1 MKTCGILKSRGKRV
15 VSFEAVGQTPI
26 RVGEILPGRFFLH
39 LSNHLLVQ
47 HSMSSIPFEEFSRVV
62 TESGIEPALD
72 FLDQHFRREQDF
84 FKLFEVLKM
93 RCRHQLGLPLMY
105 SKQPDDLDETQQRQL
120 EDSLLEACREIGIL
134 FFKLGKFQ
142 EGWLYLQP
150 VGDKQLNEK
159 LIRKIETDEESI
171 DALIDIAVSQGAAPV
186 FGYRLLLKNYGT
198 CNGITTFDTQAN
210 RFDAEIQTKMA
221 EELLEHIYQELIENV
236 KYSIE
241 NAEAGAL
248 AENSDE
254 AVPSVSSSQSGE
266 DRRLVDWLQM
276 YPDLTAG
283 GAHHIDTTHLASVMR
298 IARPVNSRESLLK
311 VSELAE
317 YGSRLHEDF
326 RYPGNA
332 PFEETYRDHQIFYN
346 ALLGKDVDSAIEHFL
361 AKTVATESDQLGPVV
376 EETYV
381 EFLSRLGRNTE
392 AVEILTE
399 RLLGKFES
407 LGIAPPP
414 FELADSPESLQKLRD
429 FYRSSDDLLGY
440 AVCCLK
446 AE

>member
-1 MKTCGILKSRGKRV
+1 
-15 VSFEAVGQTPI
+15 
-26 RVGEILPGRFFLH
+26 
-39 LSNHLLVQ
+39 
-47 HSMSSIPFEEFSRVV
+47 MSSIPFEEFSRVV
-62 TESGIEPALD
+62 TESGVESALD
-72 FLDQHFRREQDF
+72 FLEQHFRREQDY

-93 RCRHQLGLPLMY
+93 RCRYQLGLPLIY
-105 SKQPDDLDETQQRQL
+105 SKKPDNLDDAQQRQL

-134 FFKLGKFQ
+134 FFKAGKFQ
-142 EGWLYLQP
+142 EGWMYLQP
-150 VGDKQLNEK
+150 VGDKELNEK

-171 DALIDIAVSQGAAPV
+171 DALIDMAVSQGAAPV
-186 FGYRLLLKNYGT
+186 YGYRLLLKNYGT

-210 RFDAEIQTKMA
+210 RFDAEIQKKMA
-221 EELLEHIYQELIENV
+221 EELLEHIYLELVENV

-241 NAEAGAL
+241 NAEDGSAEENSENISAPSSGENCSL
-248 AENSDE
+248 AE
-254 AVPSVSSSQSGE
+254 
-266 DRRLVDWLQM
+266 WLQM

-298 IARPVNSRESLLK
+298 IARPVDNRESLRK

-326 RYPGNA
+326 KYPGNA
-332 PFEETYRDHQIFYN
+332 PFEDTYHDHQLFYN
-346 ALLGKDVDSAIEHFL
+346 ALLGKDVDKAVGHFL
-361 AKTVATESDQLGPVV
+361 AKTATTEADQLGPVV

-381 EFLSRLGRNTE
+381 EFLARLGKTTE
-392 AVEILTE
+392 AVEFLTE
-399 RLLGKFES
+399 RLLGKYES

-414 FELADSPESLQKLRD
+414 FELADSPESLEKLRD

>member
-1 MKTCGILKSRGKRV
+1 ML
-15 VSFEAVGQTPI
+15 
-26 RVGEILPGRFFLH
+26 
-39 LSNHLLVQ
+39 
-47 HSMSSIPFEEFSRVV
+47 SIPFEEFSRVV
-62 TESGIEPALD
+62 TESGVEASLD
-72 FLDQHFRREQDF
+72 FLEQHFRREQDF

-93 RCRHQLGLPLMY
+93 RCRYQLGLPLIY
-105 SKQPDDLDETQQRQL
+105 SKQPDDLNETQQRQL

-142 EGWLYLQP
+142 EGWMYLQP
-150 VGDKQLNEK
+150 VGDKELNEK
-159 LIRKIETDEESI
+159 LIRKIEADEESI
-171 DALIDIAVSQGAAPV
+171 DALIDMAVSQGAAPV
-186 FGYRLLLKNYGT
+186 YGYRLLLKNYGT

-210 RFDAEIQTKMA
+210 RFDAETQKKMA
-221 EELLEHIYQELIENV
+221 EELLDHIYLELIENI
-236 KYSIE
+236 KYAVE
-241 NAEAGAL
+241 NAEAGSAV
-248 AENSDE
+248 ENSE
-254 AVPSVSSSQSGE
+254 NVSVSQQGT
-266 DRRLVDWLQM
+266 DCRLADWLQI

-298 IARPVNSRESLLK
+298 IARPVDNRESLLK

-332 PFEETYRDHQIFYN
+332 PFEDTYHDHQLFYN
-346 ALLGKDVDSAIEHFL
+346 ALLGKDVDTAIEHFL
-361 AKTVATESDQLGPVV
+361 AKTVASEADQLGPVV

-381 EFLSRLGRNTE
+381 EFLSRLGKTTE
-392 AVEILTE
+392 AVEFLTE
-399 RLLGKFES
+399 QLLGKFES

-414 FELADSPESLQKLRD
+414 FELADTPESLEKLRD

>member
-1 MKTCGILKSRGKRV
+1 
-15 VSFEAVGQTPI
+15 
-26 RVGEILPGRFFLH
+26 
-39 LSNHLLVQ
+39 
-47 HSMSSIPFEEFSRVV
+47 MSSIPFEEFSRVV
-62 TESGIEPALD
+62 TESGVEPALD
-72 FLDQHFRREQDF
+72 FLEQHFRREQDF

-93 RCRHQLGLPLMY
+93 RCRYQLGLPLIY

-142 EGWLYLQP
+142 EGWMYLQP
-150 VGDKQLNEK
+150 VGDKELNEK
-159 LIRKIETDEESI
+159 LIRKIEADEESI
-171 DALIDIAVSQGAAPV
+171 DALIDMAVSQGAAPV
-186 FGYRLLLKNYGT
+186 YGYRLLLKNYGT

-210 RFDAEIQTKMA
+210 RFDAETQKKMA
-221 EELLEHIYQELIENV
+221 EELLDHIYLELIENV
-236 KYSIE
+236 KYAIE
-241 NAEAGAL
+241 NAEAGSAVGNS
-248 AENSDE
+248 EN
-254 AVPSVSSSQSGE
+254 VPASQSE

-276 YPDLTAG
+276 YPDLTTG

-298 IARPVNSRESLLK
+298 IARPVDDRESLLK

-326 RYPGNA
+326 KYPGNP
-332 PFEETYRDHQIFYN
+332 PFEDTYHDHQLFYN
-346 ALLGKDVDSAIEHFL
+346 ALLGKGVDTAIEHFL
-361 AKTVATESDQLGPVV
+361 AKTAASEADQLGPVV

-381 EFLSRLGRNTE
+381 EFLSRLGKTTE
-392 AVEILTE
+392 AVEFLTE

-414 FELADSPESLQKLRD
+414 FELADTPESLEKLRD

-446 AE
+446 VE